1 MAGSTIRLQKYILK
15 YKNKYLAYST
25 LCCSAL
31 SLSLSL
37 SVVPLS
43 LSLPLSLASS
53 HRSLE
58 RAGSKSCYVCDASLM
73 VIAVSWP
80 TLGID
85 EDFLKKA
92 LATK

>member
-37 SVVPLS
+37 SVV
-43 LSLPLSLASS
+43 PLSLASS